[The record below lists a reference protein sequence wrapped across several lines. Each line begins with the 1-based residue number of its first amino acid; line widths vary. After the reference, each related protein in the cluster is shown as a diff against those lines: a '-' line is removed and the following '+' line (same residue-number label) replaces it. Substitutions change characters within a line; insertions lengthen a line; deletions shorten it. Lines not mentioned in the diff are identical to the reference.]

1 MTKQLKLFLVLVL
14 FMTFVSCKKKKVVK
28 KPEEGIKSVQPQKG
42 FVLGQEIDTTELKKE
57 LLPKGYNYE
66 PGGRRDPFVSLIG
79 KGYQRGEE
87 EVIDL
92 SNLKLVGIMKGP
104 KGAVALFEAPDGR
117 SYTVRQ
123 GDAVRNGYVKEI
135 TDKEVIVEVTA
146 YGVPITVKYELKRSK
161 LK

>member
-1 MTKQLKLFLVLVL
+1 MKKAILYLLLSFPFFFLA
-14 FMTFVSCKKKKVVK
+14 CKKDKVK
-28 KPEEGIKSVQPQKG
+28 RDIPKTEEIPKKG
-42 FVLGQEIDTTELKKE
+42 FVLGQEIDTVKLKEE

-66 PGGRRDPFVSLIG
+66 SGGRRDPFVSLVG
-79 KGYQRGEE
+79 KGYERKEE

-92 SNLKLVGIMKGP
+92 SNLKLVGIMKGSR
-104 KGAVALFEAPDGR
+104 GTVALFESPDGR
-117 SYTVRQ
+117 SYSIRQ

-146 YGVPITVKYELKRSK
+146 YGVPITVKYELKREK